1 MLALTPH
8 RVSVDSGR
16 KWSMDEV
23 KKWTKTDVI
32 NWLTAEDVSSEAVE
46 LLTETCLIKGKNLL
60 WCTPAI
66 LLETFGP
73 KQMLQIEMAVAWEVI
88 KGFQKE
94 LSDGGSG
101 TKN

>member
-1 MLALTPH
+1 MLSLTPH

-73 KQMLQIEMAVAWEVI
+73 KQMLAVPWGVI